1 MKKIIAWLVFLGLAG
16 WLGVG
21 IYDRLQQESDA
32 GSGGRGDREIRAAPV
47 EVAPVGRGVIDE
59 IRGFT
64 GTLDA
69 NAEFVVA
76 AKVGGRIEEINV
88 DLADR
93 VSRDQPV
100 ARLDNAEYRQALTQ
114 AEADLAVARANLAEA
129 RNLLEIAN
137 RELQRI
143 ETLSSRGVSSES
155 ERDTARANQ
164 LARTAH
170 LQVTEA
176 QVTRAA
182 AAVETARIRLG
193 YSTVSASWSGG
204 NSERIVAERFVD
216 EGQTVTANEPLLR
229 IVELD
234 PVLAV
239 FFVTERD
246 YGLLNVGQVVSLQ
259 TDAYPGERFEGSIV
273 RIAPVFRENTR
284 QARVELR
291 VDNGDGR
298 LKPGMFVR
306 ASVRLARIEDATIVP
321 ERALVVRDGASG
333 VFVVSDD
340 RATARWQPV
349 APGIRQ
355 GDRVQL
361 VDSDLTGEVVVLGQ
375 QLLDDGS
382 AIVIAN
388 GAE

>member
-1 MKKIIAWLVFLGLAG
+1 MKKLLAWLVFLGLAG
-16 WLGVG
+16 WLGME
-21 IYDRLQQESDA
+21 IYQRLPQGD
-32 GSGGRGDREIRAAPV
+32 GDSGGRGDREARPAPV
-47 EVAPVGRGVIDE
+47 EVAAVEKGVIDE

-76 AKVGGRIEEINV
+76 AKVGGLIEEIAV
-88 DLADR
+88 DLADA
-93 VSRDQPV
+93 VSRGQVV

-114 AEADLAVARANLAEA
+114 AEADLAVAQANRVEAES
-129 RNLLEIAN
+129 LLKIAE

-155 ERDTARANQ
+155 ERDTAQANQ
-164 LARTAH
+164 LAREARI
-170 LQVTEA
+170 QVTQA
-176 QVTRAA
+176 QVTRAS

-193 YSTVSASWSGG
+193 YSTVTASWSGG
-204 NSERIVAERFVD
+204 NSRRIVAERFVD
-216 EGQTVTANEPLLR
+216 EGQTVTANEALLR

-246 YGLLNVGQVVSLQ
+246 YGLLKVGQVVALK
-259 TDAYPGERFEGSIV
+259 TDAYPGESFEGAMV

-291 VDNGDGR
+291 VNNSGGR

-306 ASVRLARIEDATIVP
+306 ASVRLARVADATIVP
-321 ERALVVRDGASG
+321 ERALVVRNKRSG

-340 RATARWQPV
+340 RTTARWQPV
-349 APGIRQ
+349 DIGIRQ
-355 GDRVQL
+355 GERVQIR
-361 VDSDLTGEVVVLGQ
+361 DSVLSGDVVVLGQ

-388 GAE
+388 DAD